1 MEVKDECVT
10 VRMWFLSRIQQIAS
24 EKESKILHRKSEANG
39 KIMRAVS
46 ENAKK
51 LSEIWRDGQNFESA
65 SCVSFS

>member
-1 MEVKDECVT
+1 MCDSENVVFELDPTNCFGKGVKN
-10 VRMWFLSRIQQIAS
+10 FAS
-24 EKESKILHRKSEANG
+24 KSEANG

-51 LSEIWRDGQNFESA
+51 LSEIWMDGQNFESA